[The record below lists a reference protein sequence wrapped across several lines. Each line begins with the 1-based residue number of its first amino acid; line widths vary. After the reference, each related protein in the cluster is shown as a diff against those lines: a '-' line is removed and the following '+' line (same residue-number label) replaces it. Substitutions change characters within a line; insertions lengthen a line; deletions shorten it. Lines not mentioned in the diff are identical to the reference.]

1 MRRHYDSLFRAFTI
15 AFIVLQCPAASA
27 KDDNDVRVL
36 PPLVRLVSSPAEL
49 REKCP
54 TEGKYDACTR
64 MIGYRLDA
72 VCARTNGGWTID
84 ATATFQPY
92 MFMQKLRYVTHEND
106 HVQDIR
112 RSIERHVAGLESL
125 QFATADACEAR
136 VLRERGGFGPLMSA
150 FALESNLTR
159 HPQLRIVARK

>member
-15 AFIVLQCPAASA
+15 AFIVLQCPEASA
-27 KDDNDVRVL
+27 GDGNNVRVL
-36 PPLVRLVSSPAEL
+36 PPLVRLVSSHAEL
-49 REKCP
+49 RETCA

-64 MIGYRLDA
+64 MIGYRLEAACTRID
-72 VCARTNGGWTID
+72 GGWTID
-84 ATATFQPY
+84 ASATFQPY
-92 MFMQKLRYVTHEND
+92 MFLQKLRFVTHEND

-125 QFATADACEAR
+125 HFAALDACEAR
-136 VLRERGGFGPLMSA
+136 VLRERTGFGSLMSA

-159 HPQLRIVARK
+159 HPQLRTAAGK